1 MQEQH
6 GPGDL
11 LRLKSE
17 GPMIDEQEFKKHAD
31 LVMHDV
37 STTLSQAAEMDDYEV
52 DSNNGNVVIEFEN
65 PPAKFVVSPQTATR
79 QIWVSAHSKSF
90 KLDWDPEQNTFVIK
104 ETGQT
109 LLSLLRQAI
118 AKQLKNEGDVS
129 F

>member
-1 MQEQH
+1 ME
-6 GPGDL
+6 
-11 LRLKSE
+11 
-17 GPMIDEQEFKKHAD
+17 EQEFKKHAD
-31 LVMHDV
+31 QAMHDV
-37 STTLSQAAEMDDYEV
+37 STQLSIAAETDNFEV
-52 DSNNGNVVIEFEN
+52 DYNNGNVVLEFEN

-90 KLDWDPEQNTFVIK
+90 KLDWDAEQNTFVIA

-109 LLSLLRQAI
+109 LLSLLRQAV